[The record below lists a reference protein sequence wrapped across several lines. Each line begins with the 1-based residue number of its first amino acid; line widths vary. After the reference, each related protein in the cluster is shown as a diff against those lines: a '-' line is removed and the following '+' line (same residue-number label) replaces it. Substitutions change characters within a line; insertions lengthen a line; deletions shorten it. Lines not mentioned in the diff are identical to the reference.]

1 MENEQL
7 DLFLKPR
14 YMTFGSC
21 SIKFLGYWDI
31 AGGSV
36 SYDVY
41 VDHENRYHLYH
52 EYRKGASSERL
63 IHTRSSIEQIVQLE
77 NWETFLEV
85 IGERTT

>member
-1 MENEQL
+1 MPEQL

-14 YMTFGSC
+14 YTTFGAC
-21 SIKFLGYWDI
+21 SIKFLGYWDL

-52 EYRKGASSERL
+52 EYKKRL
-63 IHTRSSIEQIVQLE
+63 IHTRSSIEQVVQLE
-77 NWETFLEV
+77 NWKTFLEV